1 MNKKDQ
7 KPTFNNNKSS
17 SNQSNISQV
26 NSQQKKGIAK
36 DSKLHENKPHDSKSQ
51 DNKPQLDHN
60 WQDDALD
67 ISLGYDEA
75 TLAIRAG
82 YHRTD
87 EGEHSEAIFATSSYV
102 YQNAKDAADHFNG
115 NKKGNVYSRHTN
127 PTVRAF
133 ERRLALLEGGERCVA
148 TASGMGA
155 ILAMC
160 LAYLKAGDH
169 LLCAKQLFGSSVALF
184 DTYFASFGV
193 AVSYVDC
200 FDNNAWQNAIQ
211 DNTKILY
218 CESPSNP
225 LAQIADIGFLAN
237 LAKSNGA
244 LLIVDNCFATPAIQK
259 PLALG
264 ADIVIHS
271 ASKYIDGQGRVLG
284 GALVGSDALME
295 KAFGVVRTGGISLSP
310 FNAWVLLKG
319 LETLSLRMRVH
330 CDNANQVAKFLSN
343 HHQVKAVHFSGLSD
357 HPSHEL
363 AKRQHNGDNAFGAIV
378 GFEVAD
384 QQAAWHIIDSTKMI
398 SITNNLGDA
407 KTTITHPATTTHF
420 RMSETA
426 RQEAGVSDGLIR
438 LSVGLESVA
447 DILADL
453 ARGLDTLGD

>member
-1 MNKKDQ
+1 M
-7 KPTFNNNKSS
+7 T
-17 SNQSNISQV
+17 
-26 NSQQKKGIAK
+26 
-36 DSKLHENKPHDSKSQ
+36 
-51 DNKPQLDHN
+51 QLDPN
-60 WQDDALD
+60 WQSDALD
-67 ISLGYDEA
+67 PSLGFFEQ
-75 TLAIRAG
+75 TLAVRGG

-102 YQNAKDAADHFNG
+102 YKSAKDAADHFNG

-155 ILAMC
+155 ILTMC

-184 DTYFASFGV
+184 DTYFKAFGV
-193 AVSYVDC
+193 EVSYVDC
-200 FDNNAWQNAIQ
+200 FDNDAWAKAIQ
-211 DNTKILY
+211 DNTKVLY

-225 LAQIADIGFLAN
+225 LAQIADLRFLAK
-237 LAKSNGA
+237 LAHDNGA

-259 PLALG
+259 PLELG
-264 ADIVIHS
+264 ADVVIHS

-284 GALVGSDALME
+284 GALVGSDELME

-319 LETLSLRMRVH
+319 LETLSLRMKAH
-330 CDNANQVAKFLSN
+330 CENANRVAEFLQN
-343 HHQVKAVHFSGLSD
+343 HPKVNKVHFSGLPT
-357 HPSHEL
+357 HQSHEI
-363 AKRQHNGDNAFGAIV
+363 AKNQHTALNNVGGGAITGAFGAII

-384 QQAAWHIIDSTKMI
+384 QVSAWQVIDSTCMI

-420 RMSETA
+420 RMTPEQRA
-426 RQEAGVSDGLIR
+426 EAGVNDGLIR
-438 LSVGLESVA
+438 LSVGLENVD
-447 DILADL
+447 DIIADL
-453 ARGLDTLGD
+453 ARGLNQL

>member
-1 MNKKDQ
+1 MTT
-7 KPTFNNNKSS
+7 PR
-17 SNQSNISQV
+17 
-26 NSQQKKGIAK
+26 
-36 DSKLHENKPHDSKSQ
+36 
-51 DNKPQLDHN
+51 LDDN
-60 WQDDALD
+60 WQNDALD
-67 ISLGYDEA
+67 LDAGFAEQ
-75 TLAIRAG
+75 TLAVRSG

-87 EGEHSEAIFATSSYV
+87 GGEHSEAIFATSSYV
-102 YQNAKDAADHFNG
+102 YKSAKDAADHFDG
-115 NKKGNVYSRHTN
+115 TKKGNVYSRHTN

-133 ERRLALLEGGERCVA
+133 ERRLAALEGGERCVA

-155 ILAMC
+155 ILTMC

-184 DTYFASFGV
+184 DTYFTAFGV
-193 AVSYVDC
+193 EVSYVDC
-200 FDNNAWQNAIQ
+200 FDNAAWADAIQ
-211 DNTKILY
+211 PNTRVLY

-225 LAQIADIGFLAN
+225 VAQIADLAFLAE
-237 LAKSNGA
+237 LAHAHNA

-264 ADIVIHS
+264 ADVVIHS

-319 LETLSLRMRVH
+319 LETLSLRMKAH
-330 CDNANQVAKFLSN
+330 CENANQVAHFLST
-343 HHQVKAVHFSGLSD
+343 HPAVKKVHFSGLTD

-363 AKRQHNGDNAFGAIV
+363 AKRQHTQLAVGGDVIKGAFGAII

-384 QQAAWHIIDSTKMI
+384 KAQAWHVIDSTKVI

-407 KTTITHPATTTHF
+407 KSTITHPASTTHF
-420 RMSETA
+420 RMTPEQ
-426 RQEAGVSDGLIR
+426 RVQAGVNDGLIR
-438 LSVGLESVA
+438 LSVGLEDVQ
-447 DILADL
+447 DIIDDL
-453 ARGLDTLGD
+453 KRGLDSIILETI